1 MSGQNKVPG
10 QKAKE
15 RMVLSM
21 NYKIDLTWDAEAAV
35 WVATSEDI
43 PGLVLE
49 SGSFDALLERV
60 RYAIPELL
68 ALNGPSNG
76 PVTVTFQS
84 TRQERLAI

>member
-1 MSGQNKVPG
+1 M
-10 QKAKE
+10 
-15 RMVLSM
+15 
-21 NYKIDLTWDAEAAV
+21 
-35 WVATSEDI
+35 ATSEDI

-49 SGSFDALLERV
+49 SGSFDALLERL

-68 ALNGPSNG
+68 ALNGLSSG

>member
-1 MSGQNKVPG
+1 M
-10 QKAKE
+10 
-15 RMVLSM
+15 
-21 NYKIDLTWDAEAAV
+21 DLTWDAEDAV

-49 SGSFDALLERV
+49 SGSFDALLERL

-68 ALNGPSNG
+68 ALNGPSGG

-84 TRQERLAI
+84 THKESLAI